1 MARSRSRTPE
11 FGVQCQAAMLRLGMT
26 QKEVADEIGVPR
38 TRLSAVIKG
47 KQFDVQVAR
56 KLKDYLGVVYPYDLS
71 AIATQAEP
79 EIDLAPPLL

>member
-1 MARSRSRTPE
+1 MARKRSRTPE

-26 QKEVADEIGVPR
+26 QKEVAERIGVPR

-47 KQFDVQVAR
+47 KQFDVNVAR

-71 AIATQAEP
+71 AINAAQAEP
-79 EIDLAPPLL
+79 EIDLAPPF